1 MIFLKTAE
9 YSTGRAYSE
18 EKPSIYLSF
27 PQLAVKILWDVGYD
41 MSDNYSSVVFH
52 APLSL
57 ADSIQSNWSLL
68 RTWMANLKIHI
79 YIYIVVATKVFDLSI
94 VSFVCCSDIR
104 GAADWLVWG
113 EIPSQAIISCNTIAQ
128 LVSSLSTSDNEGFFI
143 LTQYTLR
150 RIARSLVLISEK
162 LVLL

>member
-1 MIFLKTAE
+1 
-9 YSTGRAYSE
+9 
-18 EKPSIYLSF
+18 
-27 PQLAVKILWDVGYD
+27 
-41 MSDNYSSVVFH
+41 
-52 APLSL
+52 
-57 ADSIQSNWSLL
+57 
-68 RTWMANLKIHI
+68 MANLKIHI

-94 VSFVCCSDIR
+94 VSFVCCSGIR

-143 LTQYTLR
+143 LTQYALR